1 MSITDIFVGAT
12 IFIIAAFDIYII
24 IKKGKQASVSAWFL
38 RNAKKFPSIAF
49 LMGFVMGHLFW
60 SMSDFDWTPK
70 EVMIEKCKTFIE
82 DSNG

>member
-1 MSITDIFVGAT
+1 
-12 IFIIAAFDIYII
+12 
-24 IKKGKQASVSAWFL
+24 
-38 RNAKKFPSIAF
+38 
-49 LMGFVMGHLFW
+49 MGFVMGHLFW